1 MTERGNALASPP
13 TGRILAG
20 AGGDV
25 LLAEPAVAGPCVPLF
40 ERWLRLKAACEQ
52 ATARAEEAERKRLA
66 LQAELSGLED
76 QWGKDVG
83 GSNEGATWQDGEGY
97 TFEDYRLL
105 RAEARAAFNNY
116 RANPT
121 PETAR
126 EAQQV
131 GRRDLTPE
139 TRDRLRREQAAARA
153 RIVDLGREI
162 AELTGVIEAAKEVC
176 AEADAAKQAYDECC
190 HAASAA
196 SLPPPVRPAP
206 TGGSETPIAD
216 DPGKSDPAKPDDPR
230 DAATSPGSPCPPG
243 SETWQP
249 CGAVQH
255 FDAQRDDARVLLE
268 VKPAI
273 GSVYGY
279 LQYWNL
285 GYHARGGD
293 TSFACEVPQRALEA
307 DLGAKQNVN
316 DLAANMF
323 RDLLTPEYLSK
334 TWVVS
339 IRATFSYV
347 HTGWMCMRRCDAG
360 KWEFKAIEVERKE
373 EIKVIDRSWSNT
385 TDRDENSRGIARIL
399 QEIGAFAA
407 NLYADFLNEDRFQTG
422 CRTGDVCAGRWQRVS
437 VGDLARPR

>member
-1 MTERGNALASPP
+1 MTERGNAPAPP
-13 TGRILAG
+13 PKGRIIPG

-25 LLAEPAVAGPCVPLF
+25 LLPEPAVSGPCVPLF
-40 ERWLRLKAACEQ
+40 EQWVRLRAACEQ

-105 RAEARAAFNNY
+105 RADARAAFRNY

-121 PETAR
+121 PETAK

-153 RIVDLGREI
+153 RIADLAHEI
-162 AELTGVIEAAKEVC
+162 AELAGVIEAASEVC
-176 AEADAAKQAYDECC
+176 AEAAAAKHAYDECC
-190 HAASAA
+190 HAATAA
-196 SLPPPVRPAP
+196 PLPPPV
-206 TGGSETPIAD
+206 PIAE
-216 DPGKSDPAKPDDPR
+216 DPGKPDPGRPDDPR
-230 DAATSPGSPCPPG
+230 DAGASPGSPCPPG

-249 CGAVQH
+249 CGAVEH

-279 LQYWNL
+279 LQYWSP
-285 GYHARGGD
+285 GYHAKTGD

-307 DLGAKQNVN
+307 DLGPKQNVN
-316 DLAANMF
+316 DLAAQMF

-347 HTGWMCMRRCDAG
+347 HTGWTCMRRCDG
-360 KWEFKAIEVERKE
+360 GTWEFKAFEVERKE
-373 EIKVIDRSWSNT
+373 ETNVIERSWSNT
-385 TDRDENSRGIARIL
+385 TDLSENCRGIGRIL

-407 NLYADFLNEDRFQTG
+407 NLYGDFLNEDRFQAR

-437 VGDLARPR
+437 AGDLARPR